1 MAMLK
6 LSSSDLDSSSSL
18 GLYRLKLKYKVKLKL
33 KLKLSGLG
41 ILHSKLRVT
50 PTLSPGSTSATGCP
64 SHRFHSVQAKAS
76 ERTSA
81 SLSKIRKH
89 TDWAENGEIIV
100 KEQMQSEYWHT
111 KYYSLLM

>member
-64 SHRFHSVQAKAS
+64 SHRFHRVQARPRSAR
-76 ERTSA
+76 ERE
-81 SLSKIRKH
+81 L
-89 TDWAENGEIIV
+89 
-100 KEQMQSEYWHT
+100 EQNQEAYRFGRER
-111 KYYSLLM
+111 